1 MNKSPRTISPYQQQ
15 LLAEIFRVI
24 LKEIVSDEDKEQLA
38 PGEIGIS
45 YGENTLYVKNPH
57 TGELISPNSTE
68 FINQILSKYDHLTN
82 ILNADKV
89 NGIRFY
95 SHINQLTQLGISLT
109 PDSIIRQMEYPGI
122 LMSPVTYDNY
132 EVMGFPSNSGMIL
145 VFKVSPEF
153 VMVSYYDFNTYTTY
167 DGRYNRFKHMFDGWI
182 VSGNVDNEYVETEG
196 GGDHTNIR
204 SDKELTDMMLLTVRV
219 TETLNPGCTVR
230 YNGSEPYPIVNA
242 DGSEL
247 SDQIAANNIIM
258 LIYDEQEH
266 VWRLVS
272 GDESS
277 VSATVNIMGDRLEN
291 MQVEMNK
298 IVEESNK
305 KLTELKNYV
314 DQQVDILKARPGK
327 IDDISILYTATQDN
341 ERVFNITSF
350 NYQKDK
356 LIINYNQ
363 TVLRKDTDYTF
374 TNEGHVQ
381 LLTFGLNVNDKLL
394 FIILKQE

>member
-1 MNKSPRTISPYQQQ
+1 
-15 LLAEIFRVI
+15 
-24 LKEIVSDEDKEQLA
+24 
-38 PGEIGIS
+38 
-45 YGENTLYVKNPH
+45 
-57 TGELISPNSTE
+57 
-68 FINQILSKYDHLTN
+68 
-82 ILNADKV
+82 
-89 NGIRFY
+89 
-95 SHINQLTQLGISLT
+95 
-109 PDSIIRQMEYPGI
+109 
-122 LMSPVTYDNY
+122 
-132 EVMGFPSNSGMIL
+132 
-145 VFKVSPEF
+145 
-153 VMVSYYDFNTYTTY
+153 
-167 DGRYNRFKHMFDGWI
+167 MFDGWI

-219 TETLNPGCTVR
+219 TETLNPGCTVS

-305 KLTELKNYV
+305 KLTELKKYV

-341 ERVFNITSF
+341 ERVFNITVS
-350 NYQKDK
+350 
-356 LIINYNQ
+356 IIRRISSSS
-363 TVLRKDTDYTF
+363 TTIKRSCVRI
-374 TNEGHVQ
+374 
-381 LLTFGLNVNDKLL
+381 LTIHLQMKVMSSCLPLG
-394 FIILKQE
+394 